1 MTGPIWD
8 YGDYPDIDYTSGDS
22 FLVHWYGFLD
32 HESDIKLYELSLS
45 DRCLSAEEI
54 FKKNE
59 TDTFFFDVNF
69 PDNAL
74 EINATFTGKRFV
86 SVVALNNAME
96 PSNVIC
102 SDGISR
108 DISPPPQIL
117 NITLEHAKWSYSTY
131 CYENTTWLLRS
142 DLVKVQLPES
152 DEPGCESNSR
162 SLLVEALPI
171 ALDINEYHPIS
182 DMIERSNK
190 TINEILK
197 PYDSNKIIY
206 LPNDMISLQWDVVNA
221 ISQIDEFLI
230 GFGRTADERDAPGL
244 VDYVS
249 THTKRFFEIRHAAVG
264 TDEEF
269 FMFLKALSKA
279 GLETII
285 PIGPILIDETP
296 PNVKYIPAVT
306 IDAGDMVVGWDVE
319 SFSDDQQTEPIDM
332 IKFQIGT

>member
-1 MTGPIWD
+1 MG
-8 YGDYPDIDYTSGDS
+8 YGSYPDIDYTSGDS

-54 FKKNE
+54 IKKNM
-59 TDTFFFDVNF
+59 TDTLFFDASF

-108 DISPPPQIL
+108 DISHPRIL
-117 NITLEHAKWSYSTY
+117 NISLEHAMWSYSTY
-131 CYENTTWLLRS
+131 CYDNTTWMLLS
-142 DLVKVQLPES
+142 DLVKVQLPDS

-162 SLLVEALPI
+162 SLLVEAIPT
-171 ALDINEYHPIS
+171 ALDIDEHHPIS
-182 DMIERSNK
+182 DMIERGNK
-190 TINEILK
+190 TIGEQLK
-197 PYDSNKIIY
+197 TYDSDELIY
-206 LPNDMISLQWDVVNA
+206 LPNDRISLQWDVVNE
-221 ISQIDEFLI
+221 ISQTDEFLI

-269 FMFLKALSKA
+269 FMFLKAVSKA

-296 PNVKYIPAVT
+296 PNVQFIPAVT
-306 IDAGDMVVGWDVE
+306 IDAGDIIVGWDVDT
-319 SFSDDQQTEPIDM
+319 FSDDQQTEPIDM
-332 IKFQIGT
+332 IKFQIGM

>member
-1 MTGPIWD
+1 MG
-8 YGDYPDIDYTSGDS
+8 YGIYPDIDYISGDS

-45 DRCLSAEEI
+45 DRCSSAEEI
-54 FKKNE
+54 IKKNE
-59 TDTFFFDVNF
+59 TDTLFFDVKF

-86 SVVALNNAME
+86 SMVALNNAME

-108 DISPPPQIL
+108 DISPPPIL
-117 NITLEHAKWSYSTY
+117 NISLKHAKWSYSTY
-131 CYENTTWLLRS
+131 CSENTTWILRS
-142 DLVKVQLPES
+142 DLVKVQLPDS
-152 DEPGCESNSR
+152 DEPGCESNSG
-162 SLLVEALPI
+162 SILVEAIPT
-171 ALDINEYHPIS
+171 ALDIDENHPIS
-182 DMIERSNK
+182 DMIKRANK
-190 TINEILK
+190 TIDELFK
-197 PYDSNKIIY
+197 SYDSNEIIY
-206 LPNDMISLQWDVVNA
+206 IPNDRISLEWNVVND

-249 THTKRFFEIRHAAVG
+249 THTKRFFEIHHAAVG

-269 FMFLKALSKA
+269 FMFLKAVSKA

-296 PNVKYIPAVT
+296 PNVQFIPAVT
-306 IDAGDMVVGWDVE
+306 IDAGDILVGWDVDT
-319 SFSDDQQTEPIDM
+319 FSDDQQTEPIDM
-332 IKFQIGT
+332 IEFQIGT